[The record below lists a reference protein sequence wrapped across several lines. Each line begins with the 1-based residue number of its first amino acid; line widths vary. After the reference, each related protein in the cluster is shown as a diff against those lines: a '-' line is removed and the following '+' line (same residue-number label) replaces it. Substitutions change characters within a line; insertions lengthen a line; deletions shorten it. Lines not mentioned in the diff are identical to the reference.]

1 MRRSDGFTAFEIA
14 VTLAI
19 IAIMASFVMPP
30 YLRWLQDH
38 RLRGAAINLVA
49 DIEMAKIR
57 AIRENAFVAILFE
70 ADGYRIFIDSG
81 ANPPPGLPQTGVAGD
96 WEQNGAETLILV
108 RPLPPKV
115 RLALAELAPLNAR
128 VRFNSRGLPP
138 EVAGTAVIPLIND
151 SGRKEISL
159 NRLGS
164 ATSN

>member
-1 MRRSDGFTAFEIA
+1 MRRCAGFTAFEVT

-19 IAIMASFVMPP
+19 IAIMATFVTPP
-30 YLRWLQDH
+30 YLRWLQGH

-57 AIRENAFVAILFE
+57 AIRENAFVAIMFQ
-70 ADGYRIFIDSG
+70 ATGYRIFVDNG
-81 ANPPPGLPQTGVAGD
+81 ANPPAGLPQTGVAGD
-96 WEQNGAETLILV
+96 WIQNGTEVLILN

-115 RLALAELAPLNAR
+115 RLVLEEFTLPDPR

-138 EVAGTAVIPLIND
+138 EVAGTTIIPLIND